1 MNALEQTP
9 WCHGAVDL
17 SGKTVLVLGATGG
30 VGEGVTRT
38 LLETGATV
46 LATSRSAERLADL
59 ADRVPARGFVPVVL
73 DALDSDV
80 DAAVQHLREQHGP
93 LDGAIVSVA
102 SWGGQGRKPLLS
114 LTDPEWAS
122 LIAANQTAV
131 FRAYRALV
139 PVLKR
144 DGLLL
149 QLNGMSADIPFPG
162 SAGVALAAAAT
173 KSMTRTLAAELGPQG
188 PRVYQVILG
197 VIRTRARRLAGIDDP
212 RWIPAEAVGVHV
224 AELLAGTSPL
234 TSAVLHYFVDVDAGP
249 QPTAPAS

>member
-1 MNALEQTP
+1 MNAFEHTA
-9 WCHGAVDL
+9 WSHGPVDL
-17 SGKTVLVLGATGG
+17 SGRTVLVLGATGG

-38 LLETGATV
+38 LLEAGATV

-59 ADRVPARGFVPVVL
+59 ADRLPGFVPVVL
-73 DALDSDV
+73 DALDSEL
-80 DAAVQHLREQHGP
+80 DAVVQRLRAQHGP

-114 LTDPEWAS
+114 LTDTEWAA
-122 LIAANQTAV
+122 LTAANQTAV

-162 SAGVALAAAAT
+162 SAGVALTAAAT
-173 KSMTRTLAAELGPQG
+173 KSMTRTLAAELALSG
-188 PRVYQVILG
+188 PRVYEVVLG
-197 VIRTRARRLAGIDDP
+197 VIRTRARQLAGIDDP
-212 RWIPAEAVGVHV
+212 GWIPAEAVGVHI

-234 TSAVLHYFVDVDAGP
+234 TSAVLQYFVNVDAGP
-249 QPTAPAS
+249 QPTSPTS